1 MRMRILFAF
10 AALLTLIVAGCRQ
23 DQRGTSSVT
32 VQTTF
37 PEGIEVTLVNAD
49 RVGVYADRARTDL
62 GGRLLFAGIRP
73 GRYKMIFQFARP
85 DLIPS
90 NPAYNYG
97 ESDPFEVLPGAN
109 RFEWSAGSNE
119 VTRLK

>member
-1 MRMRILFAF
+1 MKLNVFLAAAFLAVIL
-10 AALLTLIVAGCRQ
+10 LAGCRK
-23 DQRGTSSVT
+23 DQKGSATVL

-49 RVGVYADRARTDL
+49 RVGVYADRDTTDL
-62 GGRLLFAGIRP
+62 AGRLQFVGIRP

-85 DLIPS
+85 DMIPS

-97 ESDPFEVLPGAN
+97 ESDPFEVESGTN
-109 RFEWSAGSNE
+109 RLEWTAGTNG
-119 VTRLK
+119 VRRLD